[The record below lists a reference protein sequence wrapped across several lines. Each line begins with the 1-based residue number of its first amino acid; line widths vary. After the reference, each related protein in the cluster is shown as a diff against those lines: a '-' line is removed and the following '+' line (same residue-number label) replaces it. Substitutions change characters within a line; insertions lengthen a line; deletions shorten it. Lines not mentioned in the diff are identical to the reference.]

1 LIAMEKMTA
10 KKLYEKYKDILYY
23 GIFGVLTTLVNIV
36 VYWLMAHPLGLRT
49 VPSSVIAW
57 IAAVTFAYITNRKWV
72 FHSEAHS
79 SKAIIKEIIYF
90 FACRLA
96 TGVIDW
102 VFMYVTVDM
111 LNLQDV
117 VMKTVANVIVIVL
130 NYVASKLI
138 IFKHKV
144 D

>member
-36 VYWLMAHPLGLRT
+36 VYWLMAHPLGRRT

-90 FACRLA
+90 FTL
-96 TGVIDW
+96 T
-102 VFMYVTVDM
+102 
-111 LNLQDV
+111 
-117 VMKTVANVIVIVL
+117 IVIYIAGTFL
-130 NYVASKLI
+130 TKKFGPTLADRI
-138 IFKHKV
+138 
-144 D
+144 